1 MGYFRQ
7 LPNLLY
13 PSFLSEKT
21 SSLDYVEVKNIFR
34 RVKVRDDLYNNFVV
48 FQKYEI
54 PEGARPDTVAEEI
67 FGSPNLDWV
76 VLTVAGIINVRNEW
90 PLSNHDLYNYVEN
103 KYGNSIN
110 STKFFET
117 KEVKDSSG
125 RLILPKGKVVDSNF
139 TIPNPTNPS
148 AILNPVVGI
157 SNFVY
162 ETRLNEEKRNINILR
177 EEYLAEFL
185 EDMED
190 IMTYNNSSEFLDRKT
205 IQAENLNIKLP

>member
-13 PSFLSEKT
+13 PSFLSEKK

-148 AILNPVVGI
+148 ATLNPVVSI